1 MAVTFVRS
9 PKAERFL
16 LSEVKTV
23 SAFLFLLTRLLF
35 SATALDGFAVA
46 LGFAAALILVTI

>member
-1 MAVTFVRS
+1 MAVTLVRS